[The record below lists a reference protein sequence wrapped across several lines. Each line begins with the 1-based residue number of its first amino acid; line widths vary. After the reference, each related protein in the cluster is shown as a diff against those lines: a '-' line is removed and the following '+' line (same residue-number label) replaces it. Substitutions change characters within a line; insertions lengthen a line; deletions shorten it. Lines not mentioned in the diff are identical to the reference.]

1 MDSTLNFICI
11 CAFHALFILQTNQK
25 NRTTMAAF
33 SSTAAK
39 VIGIQQLGREYV
51 RRSAVRLVPRNDT
64 NNIVLIWSEKG
75 RYFKLSGGG
84 VEDNEDH
91 LIAAEREAMEET
103 GCRVRVVKECV
114 ATCEEWRNELH
125 QLSYCYRAQL
135 KEDTGDV
142 QLTEE
147 EVQDGLKHQW
157 CDAEEALGKC
167 HLYPGKYP
175 FF

>member
-1 MDSTLNFICI
+1 M
-11 CAFHALFILQTNQK
+11 
-25 NRTTMAAF
+25 
-33 SSTAAK
+33 
-39 VIGIQQLGREYV
+39 
-51 RRSAVRLVPRNDT
+51 
-64 NNIVLIWSEKG
+64 
-75 RYFKLSGGG
+75 
-84 VEDNEDH
+84 EDNEDH

-167 HLYPGKYP
+167 RNAAPTTELGQFIQERDT
-175 FF
+175 FFLETVMKGIHSPSYSLWCMDSHSAVDRA